1 MYFGQAI
8 KSLIVDL
15 LLNLIRKVLRL
26 LKYMFTFKW
35 LIDLVSK
42 TNSLYGRLIYS
53 SKYFKHFSSMF
64 KLSLIIG
71 IIACFILK
79 YWKMNQLKTLNSDNE
94 NNEGEEN
101 TTEHY
106 NKINKEASD
115 TINRKV
121 DNPSNIIKSEERWK
135 LNK

>member
-26 LKYMFTFKW
+26 LKYMLTFKW
-35 LIDLVSK
+35 LIDLVSNS
-42 TNSLYGRLIYS
+42 NSLYGRLIYS
-53 SKYFKHFSSMF
+53 SKYFKHFSSIF
-64 KLSLIIG
+64 KLTLILG

-79 YWKMNQLKTLNSDNE
+79 YWKMNQLKTLTSDNE
-94 NNEGEEN
+94 NKEDEEN

-106 NKINKEASD
+106 NKINKDASI
-115 TINRKV
+115 TINNMV
-121 DNPSNIIKSEERWK
+121 DNQSNIIKSEERWK